1 MKCKFGIVA
10 VIIGQI
16 FTLIFFQF
24 RRITYLGKPLAVQK
38 VGAKDFELSEALKR
52 ICFKSKDFFCW
63 ADI

>member
-1 MKCKFGIVA
+1 MKCKLGIFV

-24 RRITYLGKPLAVQK
+24 RRIGYLGKPLAVQK
-38 VGAKDFELSEALKR
+38 VGAKDYELSEALKPHL
-52 ICFKSKDFFCW
+52 FQVEGFFCW